1 MEVRLVTR
9 KVRAVYLLE
18 RDVLADVLIEGS
30 MTIQRRFDMTR
41 RKCDICLYP
50 C

>member
-30 MTIQRRFDMTR
+30 MTIQRMVRHDTEEV
-41 RKCDICLYP
+41 
-50 C
+50 